1 MQLLLFPLLK
11 PVRVRA
17 YLRFRLTRWERVRSH
32 NRSLPRN
39 SGKQAPFGRHPR
51 RDVNIP

>member
-17 YLRFRLTRWERVRSH
+17 YLRFRLKRWERVRPQ
-32 NRSLPRN
+32 NRSLPRRA
-39 SGKQAPFGRHPR
+39 GKQAPSYGPLSRGY
-51 RDVNIP
+51 DIP